1 MDIELEDP
9 DEVVP
14 EGITFAPV
22 HFLTIPSSRE
32 IGETLENSNDIH
44 TIVKLTK
51 NGDGFDLK
59 TYGEFKEVV
68 SKYCFETKEL
78 VGQKLCKLT
87 TASWLSKG
95 GEPKCEQ
102 SPLKTILV
110 SKYKKKS
117 GCNKRETQS
126 GMNIKSYIKSFVSIM
141 ELKG

>member
-1 MDIELEDP
+1 MDIKLEDS

-59 TYGEFKEVV
+59 TFGEFKEVV
-68 SKYCFETKEL
+68 SKYCFQTEEL
-78 VGQKLCKLT
+78 VGKKLCKLT
-87 TASWLSKG
+87 TAGWFTKG
-95 GEPKCEQ
+95 GEPICKH
-102 SPLKTILV
+102 SSLKTILV
-110 SKYKKKS
+110 SKHKKMCPHIRTALAAYVFCDGGKE
-117 GCNKRETQS
+117 N
-126 GMNIKSYIKSFVSIM
+126 
-141 ELKG
+141 